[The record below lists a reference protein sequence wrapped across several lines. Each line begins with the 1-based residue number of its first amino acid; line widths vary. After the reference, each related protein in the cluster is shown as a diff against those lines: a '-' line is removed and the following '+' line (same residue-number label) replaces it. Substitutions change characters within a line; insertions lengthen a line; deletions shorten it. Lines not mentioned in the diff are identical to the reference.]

1 MEKLQ
6 IWSPAGIPRI
16 VTQPMQKVRS
26 LFGWFS
32 RPFSRRLNKVHP
44 MPDIV
49 WRNTGTSSEDSDE
62 DDKRCSAGLVE
73 AAMILLEETTLAGA
87 TKPAEQQ
94 PQQQSIGALAA
105 KDWDAFVGKCTAVKP
120 RAVASSRL
128 LAMRKAVP
136 SPSARM
142 VFQSQVRPSL
152 CKLGKFPLCMAAFAK
167 YSSQSCCSATTF
179 AFAPVAL
186 PDQKCLTCEVLLLN

>member
-1 MEKLQ
+1 M
-6 IWSPAGIPRI
+6 P
-16 VTQPMQKVRS
+16 KVRS

-32 RPFSRRLNKVHP
+32 RLFSRPLNKVHP
-44 MPDIV
+44 MPDIA
-49 WRNTGTSSEDSDE
+49 WRYTGTSSQDSDE
-62 DDKRCSAGLVE
+62 DNKRCSARLVE
-73 AAMILLEETTLAGA
+73 SAMGLLEDTTLAGA

-94 PQQQSIGALAA
+94 PQQQQSIGALAA

-128 LAMRKAVP
+128 LAMRNAVP

-152 CKLGKFPLCMAAFAK
+152 CKLGGFLASHGSLAK
-167 YSSQSCCSATTF
+167 YLFTQ
-179 AFAPVAL
+179 
-186 PDQKCLTCEVLLLN
+186 

>member
-1 MEKLQ
+1 M
-6 IWSPAGIPRI
+6 P
-16 VTQPMQKVRS
+16 KVRS

-32 RPFSRRLNKVHP
+32 RLFSRPLSKVHP
-44 MPDIV
+44 MPDII
-49 WRNTGTSSEDSDE
+49 WRYTGASSEDSDE
-62 DDKRCSAGLVE
+62 DAKQCSAGLVE

-87 TKPAEQQ
+87 AKPAEQQ

-128 LAMRKAVP
+128 LAMRNAVP

-152 CKLGKFPLCMAAFAK
+152 CKLGEFSALHGSLCSVSSLNEAAE
-167 YSSQSCCSATTF
+167 QR
-179 AFAPVAL
+179 L
-186 PDQKCLTCEVLLLN
+186 LHVLQLFFLIKSV